1 MPVYYLSLCEL
12 LSWQVR
18 RLGSCPKYVHS
29 ANRFEDPT
37 EALTGGFVK
46 RIL

>member
-1 MPVYYLSLCEL
+1 MPVYYLSLHEL